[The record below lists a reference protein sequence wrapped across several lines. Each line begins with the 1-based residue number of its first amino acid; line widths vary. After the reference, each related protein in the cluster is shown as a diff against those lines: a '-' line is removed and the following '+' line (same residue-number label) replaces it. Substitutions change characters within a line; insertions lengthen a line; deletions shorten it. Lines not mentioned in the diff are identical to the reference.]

1 MTSTMKQRPPSPRF
15 GYGMQQSKNNAQFPS
30 AGSLL
35 SLTESSE
42 SAESSPSSSTNESEY
57 PTQKQRRQQKQHHRQ
72 SFSTTTKLYL
82 MIYRN
87 RIISCCVAVALF
99 MSGQAF
105 QSLMFCGS
113 DRVGGEDTTSLF
125 GWDRDRDAQQKNPQ
139 QKVAG
144 ESSSSSSSSSSVR
157 RPDQAR
163 SKVQWKSSPTSKSLD
178 GTQQQQKND
187 GDRLGCNFYLAESSI
202 PRGGLGVFTATPIA
216 QGQPAQ
222 PEPDICLYVTSAHR
236 KEGTE
241 IKSHTWQ
248 DFRFGAQWLGGDR
261 VRGQCMGLVTMFN
274 SMDVKQ
280 YASARPAADRTLIHT
295 HGGLDRR
302 KDPGAGAISY
312 FYGASSVT
320 KRDLGPGDELL
331 LWDNS
336 FGSESYDDIG
346 GVGGFNTSTY
356 QARDEERG
364 TKSHYHLSV
373 PPSRSPAWLEKY
385 GMCMDHLKTGPASDS
400 SMGRGAFANKFLP
413 KGTIVAPA
421 PVQIFYN
428 RSLFQSPKYYDEEEE
443 TEESKMKE
451 EWPEELIVN
460 YCFQPKGSSMLVFPY
475 GQGVGAINHSRDP
488 AKINVKINW
497 SNHPMSRTSWL
508 DDEISIRQFQK
519 VQYPGSLILEYV
531 ATRHIAEDEE
541 IFIDYGANWDEAWNT
556 HANQWKASL
565 AGGEDQDYQYPTDI
579 DRSQPIRTVEEQT
592 KDPYASNL
600 KTVCDT
606 VNPKRKDLS
615 GKKPVLWERGGLFWP
630 ENLVSCDVLKRKKND
645 NNLNSRNMTESGNGY
660 IPKISSDEPYLYA
673 VEWSYRLK
681 NEEKVKIVEVN
692 VPHSSIG
699 FVDKKYKSDQHL
711 INAFRH
717 PMEFPA
723 ELTPAS
729 WLLSN
734 QNNQ

>member
-1 MTSTMKQRPPSPRF
+1 MTSTMKQRPPSPRS
-15 GYGMQQSKNNAQFPS
+15 GYGRQQSKNNAQFPS
-30 AGSLL
+30 AESLL
-35 SLTESSE
+35 SLTEPSE
-42 SAESSPSSSTNESEY
+42 STESSSSSPSSSPTNDSEY
-57 PTQKQRRQQKQHHRQ
+57 SPQKQRRQQKQHQ
-72 SFSTTTKLYL
+72 TFSTTTKLYL
-82 MIYRN
+82 MIHRY

-99 MSGQAF
+99 MSGQVF
-105 QSLMFCGS
+105 QSLMFCGN
-113 DRVGGEDTTSLF
+113 DHDGGDDTTSFF
-125 GWDRDRDAQQKNPQ
+125 GRDRDRDVQQKITPQ
-139 QKVAG
+139 QKFAV
-144 ESSSSSSSSSSVR
+144 ESSSSSLR
-157 RPDQAR
+157 RPDQTR
-163 SKVQWKSSPTSKSLD
+163 SKVQWKSSPTSKSL
-178 GTQQQQKND
+178 GGMLQQQNND
-187 GDRLGCNFYLAESSI
+187 GGPLDCNFYLAESSI
-202 PRGGLGVFTATPIA
+202 PRGGLGVFTATPIE

-222 PEPDICLYVTSAHR
+222 PSSDICLYVTSAHR

-241 IKSHTWQ
+241 IKTHTWQ
-248 DFRFGAQWLGGDR
+248 DFRFGAQWLGGDH

-312 FYGASSVT
+312 FYGASSVA
-320 KRDLGPGDELL
+320 KRDLEPGDELL

-356 QARDEERG
+356 QARDKERG
-364 TKSHYHLSV
+364 MKSHYHLSV
-373 PPSRSPAWLEKY
+373 PPSRSPAWLQKY
-385 GMCMDHLKTGPASDS
+385 GMCMDHLRIGPASDLT
-400 SMGRGAFANKFLP
+400 MGRGAFANRFLP
-413 KGTIVAPA
+413 KGTVVAPA

-428 RSLFQSPKYYDEEEE
+428 RSLFQSPKYYDEDEDGKS
-443 TEESKMKE
+443 TMKE